1 MSGTQDE
8 NPPPPP
14 PPTTQQT
21 PTQQTPHTVSTIK
34 LPILK
39 KGEYDIWAMKMEHY
53 LAHTD
58 YPIWEVIQNGNGP
71 VSVTTDTTGQIKILP
86 PKTAKEMTDA
96 KEMWNAI
103 KSRFGGNDESK
114 KMQKYILKQQ
124 FKGFTLSLIIEE
136 QIHEWNISGFDDLYN
151 NLRVFENDVKGST
164 ASSSNLQNVAFVS
177 ENTSSTNDVSTAY
190 GVCNTSG
197 HYSKHEQTSSYSLL
211 ASQSSCPQL
220 DHEDL
225 DQVDEYDLEEMDL
238 KWQVAM
244 ISMRI
249 KKFYKKT
256 GRKLQFDAKEPVG
269 FDKTKVECY
278 NCHKTGHFARE
289 CRTKEDNRRRD
300 GWNPGN
306 KDVSRTGKKDESKA
320 LVTVDGESVD
330 WTTHSEDD
338 ENYAFMA
345 SNSSVDARSRDKRL
359 ILQVLKRLKHKNCHQ
374 QGQLWYEQKIKF
386 MKIDL
391 DDKTDVLTYHK
402 TLLAKAQKE
411 KDDLEVIVDKWNHS
425 SKNLGKIIS
434 YQMSASDKF
443 GLGYGDYRYSGILS
457 YENEV
462 LNSVFKGNNSDFEN
476 LPLHKRLAKTCEM
489 QAVPPPMT
497 GNYMPSG
504 PDIEIDDSQ
513 YTYGPAKTQPSE
525 FESQTTELDTCDSN
539 ISTDP
544 SELVFEPVVNESN
557 IEVQPK
563 VWSDAPI
570 IEEYES
576 DSDDDFSHLIRD
588 CDYHVKLAKQVE
600 LNKQNMSKGNGTGE
614 RKQTWN
620 NVKRVN
626 KQNQYVPLAV
636 QRRTGMNLVNTAKAS
651 STNNFST
658 ARQNIN
664 RQAVLTSTVL
674 KVNTVKPIDNPHRTL
689 KNKGI
694 IDSGCSRHMTGNK
707 AYLADFQ
714 DFNGGPVAFGG
725 SKGYRYWIK
734 GKIKTGK
741 LDFEDV
747 SFVKELQHFNLFSV
761 SQMCDKKNKVLFTDS
776 ECLVLSPDFK
786 LPDEN
791 QILLKVPRQNNMY
804 TFNLENIVPL
814 GGLACLIAKATTDE
828 SNLWH
833 RRLGHVNF
841 KNLNRLVKG
850 NLVRGLPTKLFQNDH
865 TCVACQKGKQHKA
878 SCKAKLVSSISH
890 TLQLLH
896 MDLFG
901 PTSVRSINHK
911 TYCLVITDDFSRF
924 SWTFFLRT
932 KDETKF
938 KNKDVIEFCGLKGI
952 KREYSN
958 ARTPQQNGVA
968 ERKNR
973 TLIKAARTMLAD
985 SFLPN
990 TFWAEAVSTA
1000 CYVLNRVLVTK
1011 PHNKTPYE
1019 LLTGKGPNWL
1029 FDLDYLTD
1037 SMNYHYVSS
1046 ENQANLHAGQQESN
1060 QSSGTKDKV
1069 NAGDSEKE
1077 DESAQDCFEL
1087 PIWHSYSSTN
1097 DKKGGPREEEQ
1108 VFLDDLAKLQ
1118 MQEKEASEEAE
1129 ALRKNLQ
1136 QETENLVTQA
1146 EATKST
1152 LLTFLYDS
1160 EIPPLKDIHE
1170 DTTDGIF
1177 THSTM
1182 MMRGAEADF
1191 TNFELLRM
1199 LVLFPHQELI
1209 PHHPSTLILR
1219 DPTSK
1224 QNKQEANLFA
1234 CFTISNITQDV
1245 SKALEDE
1252 KPGLMQCQRN
1262 CAIEIK
1268 KLDPSRF
1275 PYGKRASGH
1284 RQEEGIDYDEVF
1296 APVARLEAIRIFL
1309 AFASYKGL
1317 IVYQMDVKS
1326 AFLYGKIDERLIL
1339 SSHQNGYRRGTIDK
1353 TLFLKKDKHDI
1364 ILVQVYVDDIIFGST
1379 KKSWCDEFEAL
1390 MKSRFQMSSMGE
1402 LTFFLGLQVKQKP
1415 NVHHETS
1422 EPLVKDE
1429 EAMMLMSISIDRD
1442 NAGANLDRKSTTG
1455 GCQFLGRRLITWQCK
1470 KQTIVATSTT
1480 EAEYVAAASCCG
1492 QVLWI
1497 QNLNTKH
1504 NDIRHHFIRDAYEK
1518 KLIQVLKIHTDD
1530 NVADLLTKAFDCIDT
1545 YYLEVILVKDLR
1557 RFRESLRRVTEGAE
1571 AFLILTLFILCLD
1584 KVSTDHA
1591 KLVPLGK
1598 VCTAKESLEKN
1609 TAKGTKCKLEPLISL
1624 TDDLTLLSNMAAL
1637 ESCPKHN
1644 MIAYLEKTEGNLEFH
1659 EVIDFLRR
1667 SYIYHA
1673 FTVSPVVS
1681 TTFVEQFWTSAKSKT
1696 INNVRHITAKVVDK
1710 SVSISEA
1717 SIRTDL
1723 LFNDADG
1730 IDTLPN
1736 QAIFNAIQLM
1746 GYEGDL
1752 TKGKHFS
1759 GKVTPLFDTMLV
1771 QPTQDEGASSERL
1784 SDEQPSPSPAPTSE
1798 VPNESLPDSTSA
1810 QPSEVPF
1817 EQQPDP
1823 SPSPSPKPSPTPS
1836 PTPIV
1841 PDSIPEP
1848 TGENLGDHSSND
1860 TSLSGNEDD
1869 MTLQNVYDLCIS
1881 LCQQVS
1887 DQAKEIKL
1895 LKAKITK
1902 LKKQAKPV
1910 IKHFKAYLKTVSLQ
1924 QRFPKKSSSKK
1935 QRMHKKYV
1943 SKQGRKKAKGESS
1956 VQKDPLFDVM
1966 PEDKIDHMET
1976 ENAQSEGRTREMVDE
1991 EKEIEEEMLSTED
2004 VVSTDKERVST
2015 DFEKVSTD
2023 KPKVS
2028 TDGSKVSTD
2037 EQVEGTEEIFEGTEE
2052 QRESTEEKVES
2063 TAGQREGTEDQT
2075 KEEIA
2080 TQASQTSTQTPTSM
2094 IFGDDETIATL
2105 LINMSKAKAASK
2117 EKEKGVELKD
2127 VEEIDRPR
2135 PTSQRSLL
2143 TLKPLPKIDPKDKG
2157 KKKIEE
2163 EDESESE
2170 DDDIPQAVKKF
2181 KQLESDEELARKVQ
2195 EEWEAEEERNKIA
2208 EEEATNEALIKN
2220 FDDIKARI
2228 EADRILAEKLQE
2240 QEREQFTIEERA
2252 KFLHDT
2258 IAAQRKFLAQQ
2269 RSEAIRNRPPTKNQ
2283 LRNQMMTYLK
2293 HVGNFKHFELKSKK
2307 FEDIQAMYEKIKKS
2321 DEDFIAIGSVKDDK
2335 LIKKMNKK
2343 DSSKGEEIKQES
2355 KEEVKEEDKE
2365 EEDTRKRKHGTMK
2378 KMKSRKRRFKQD
2390 TSQDDLSDIEKEN
2403 DELRLCLTIAPNE
2416 DKEVDYE
2423 ILNKKYPI
2431 IDWKTEYLGTKPQ
2444 FDESRRIEEINL
2456 NVITRSNGQK
2466 RYFSTLMRVL
2476 SVFDRED
2483 LDAVY
2488 RLVMDIYQDKIPEGF
2503 DRVLWGDLIVMFN
2516 PDEQDEFWNSQH
2528 EWNVV
2533 SWKLHSS
2540 SGVHTLMT
2548 EEGLVIHMLIEKK
2561 YPLKKEIVVQM
2572 LKLKLESEE
2581 ESTMALELIRFI
2593 KKSWLVQDQT
2603 VLGKDYSNLLIADS
2617 LLKTIWFINAPCYD
2631 NEALASPNTNDEEL
2645 SIPEQ
2650 TATGKG
2656 TSNPLMAGS
2665 LPKTTKPT

>member
-1 MSGTQDE
+1 MSETQDE
-8 NPPPPP
+8 IPPPPP
-14 PPTTQQT
+14 PPATQQQT
-21 PTQQTPHTVSTIK
+21 PTQQSTPHTVSTIK

-71 VSVTTDTTGQIKILP
+71 VSVTTDTAGQLKILP
-86 PKTAKEMTDA
+86 PKTAEEVVIRERERKARTTLLMAIPEDHLAKFHKMTDA

-124 FKGFTLSLIIEE
+124 FEGFTVSNTDGIHKGYERFQSLLSQLEIHGAGVSTEDANQKFLRSLPSAWLQVSLIMR
-136 QIHEWNISGFDDLYN
+136 NKPGMDSLSFDDLYN

-164 ASSSNLQNVAFVS
+164 ASSSNLQNIAFVS
-177 ENTSSTNDVSTAY
+177 ENTSSTNDVSTAH
-190 GVCNTSG
+190 GVSNNSG
-197 HYSKHEQTSSYSLL
+197 HCSKHEQTSSYSLL

-256 GRKLQFDAKEPVG
+256 GRKLQFDAK
-269 FDKTKVECY
+269 TCW
-278 NCHKTGHFARE
+278 
-289 CRTKEDNRRRD
+289 RD
-300 GWNPGN
+300 GWNPRN
-306 KDVSRTGKKDESKA
+306 KDGKRTEKREESRA
-320 LVTVDGESVD
+320 MVTVDGECVD
-330 WTTHSEDD
+330 WTAHTEED
-338 ENYAFMA
+338 ENFAFMA
-345 SNSSVDARSRDKRL
+345 SNSSGSNT
-359 ILQVLKRLKHKNCHQ
+359 QVCSNECKESYANLKRLYDAQREQLSDASVEIKAYTQGLKKVEAQLVAHQ
-374 QGQLWYEQKIKF
+374 QGQLCEFEIAFAYKACLNQ
-386 MKIDL
+386 MKSKCDL
-391 DDKTDVLTYHK
+391 H
-402 TLLAKAQKE
+402 
-411 KDDLEVIVDKWNHS
+411 
-425 SKNLGKIIS
+425 
-434 YQMSASDKF
+434 
-443 GLGYGDYRYSGILS
+443 
-457 YENEV
+457 
-462 LNSVFKGNNSDFEN
+462 
-476 LPLHKRLAKTCEM
+476 
-489 QAVPPPMT
+489 MT
-497 GNYMPSG
+497 GLIALG
-504 PDIEIDDSQ
+504 PDIELDDTNNIWSKKVQ
-513 YTYGPAKTQPSE
+513 QE
-525 FESQTTELDTCDSN
+525 NLQQTTELDTCDSN
-539 ISTDP
+539 TSTEP
-544 SELVFEPVVNESN
+544 SELVCEPVVNQAN

-563 VWSDAPI
+563 VWSDVPI

-576 DSDDDFSHLIRD
+576 DSDDEHVCVHTEGLNTSSFANKQVKIPRENVKNQYTHSQKPKVNNKELRHGSTERGCFVCGSFGHLIRD

-600 LNKQNMSKGNGTGE
+600 LHKQNMTKGNGTGM
-614 RKQTWN
+614 RKPTWN
-620 NVKRVN
+620 NVQRVN
-626 KQNQYVPLAV
+626 KQNQFVPLAV
-636 QRRTGMNLVNTAKAS
+636 QTRTG
-651 STNNFST
+651 
-658 ARQNIN
+658 IN
-664 RQAVLTSTVL
+664 P
-674 KVNTVKPIDNPHRTL
+674 VNTVKA
-689 KNKGI
+689 
-694 IDSGCSRHMTGNK
+694 SGNK
-707 AYLADFQ
+707 AYLTDFQ
-714 DFNGGPVAFGG
+714 DFNGGPIAFGG
-725 SKGYRYWIK
+725 SKGYITGK

-747 SFVKELQHFNLFSV
+747 SFVKELQPFNLFSV
-761 SQMCDKKNKVLFTDS
+761 SQICDKKNKVLFTDT

-786 LPDEN
+786 L
-791 QILLKVPRQNNMY
+791 QR
-804 TFNLENIVPL
+804 
-814 GGLACLIAKATTDE
+814 
-828 SNLWH
+828 
-833 RRLGHVNF
+833 
-841 KNLNRLVKG
+841 
-850 NLVRGLPTKLFQNDH
+850 
-865 TCVACQKGKQHKA
+865 
-878 SCKAKLVSSISH
+878 
-890 TLQLLH
+890 
-896 MDLFG
+896 
-901 PTSVRSINHK
+901 
-911 TYCLVITDDFSRF
+911 
-924 SWTFFLRT
+924 
-932 KDETKF
+932 
-938 KNKDVIEFCGLKGI
+938 
-952 KREYSN
+952 
-958 ARTPQQNGVA
+958 
-968 ERKNR
+968 
-973 TLIKAARTMLAD
+973 
-985 SFLPN
+985 
-990 TFWAEAVSTA
+990 
-1000 CYVLNRVLVTK
+1000 
-1011 PHNKTPYE
+1011 
-1019 LLTGKGPNWL
+1019 
-1029 FDLDYLTD
+1029 
-1037 SMNYHYVSS
+1037 
-1046 ENQANLHAGQQESN
+1046 
-1060 QSSGTKDKV
+1060 
-1069 NAGDSEKE
+1069 
-1077 DESAQDCFEL
+1077 
-1087 PIWHSYSSTN
+1087 
-1097 DKKGGPREEEQ
+1097 
-1108 VFLDDLAKLQ
+1108 
-1118 MQEKEASEEAE
+1118 QEKEANEEGE
-1129 ALRKNLQ
+1129 ALRENLQ
-1136 QETENLVTQA
+1136 QETEHLVTQA
-1146 EATKST
+1146 EAAKSSGTNIFSTASTTTKASED
-1152 LLTFLYDS
+1152 DS
-1160 EIPPLKDIHE
+1160 ENTSLEDIH
-1170 DTTDGIF
+1170 GRYYMV
-1177 THSTM
+1177 SL
-1182 MMRGAEADF
+1182 
-1191 TNFELLRM
+1191 N
-1199 LVLFPHQELI
+1199 LI
-1209 PHHPSTLILR
+1209 YDDEGCSGWIHIYG
-1219 DPTSK
+1219 DPKSAV
-1224 QNKQEANLFA
+1224 KQEAKSIKVLKLI
-1234 CFTISNITQDV
+1234 ISE
-1245 SKALEDE
+1245 ALEDE
-1252 KPGLMQCQRN
+1252 SWVDAMQEELLQF
-1262 CAIEIK
+1262 EIQK
-1268 KLDPSRF
+1268 VWILVDL
-1275 PYGKRASGH
+1275 PYGKKAIGTKWVYRNKKDERGVVVRNKARLVAQGH

-1309 AFASYKGL
+1309 AFASYMGF

-1326 AFLYGKIDERLIL
+1326 AFLYGKIDEEVYVSQPPGFQDPKSPEKVYKVVKALYGL
-1339 SSHQNGYRRGTIDK
+1339 HQAPRAW
-1353 TLFLKKDKHDI
+1353 KDKHDI

-1379 KKSWCDEFEAL
+1379 KKSWCDDSLLVIDEEIDI
-1390 MKSRFQMSSMGE
+1390 QMSSWE
-1402 LTFFLGLQVKQKP
+1402 SSTFFMGHYNTPIETQK
-1415 NVHHETS
+1415 
-1422 EPLVKDE
+1422 PLVKDE
-1429 EAMMLMSISIDRD
+1429 EASDVDVHLYRSMIGSLMYVTASRPDIMFAVVAGKPKLGLWYPRD
-1442 NAGANLDRKSTTG
+1442 SSFDLESYSDSDYAGANLDRKSTTG

-1497 QNLNTKH
+1497 QNQMLDYGFNFMNTKIYIDNESTICIVKNPVYH
-1504 NDIRHHFIRDAYEK
+1504 SKTKHIAIRHHFIRDAYEK

-1530 NVADLLTKAFDCIDT
+1530 NVADLLTKAFDSKKIAQ
-1545 YYLEVILVKDLR
+1545 VVSAWIKSKNSLVKHFEDMRLCRPSKEYLQVWFNPPRDESMSCLTIKGMHNNGAKCAR
-1557 RFRESLRRVTEGAE
+1557 RFRESLRRVTDGTE

-1598 VCTAKESLEKN
+1598 VCTAKETLEKN
-1609 TAKGTKCKLEPLISL
+1609 TARVQTLISL
-1624 TDDLTLLSNMAAL
+1624 TDDLSLLSNMAAL

-1644 MIAYLEKTEGNLEFH
+1644 MIAYLEKTEGNVEFH

-1673 FTVSPVVS
+1673 LTVSPVVS

-1696 INNVRHITAKVVDK
+1696 INNVRHITAKVAGK
-1710 SVSISEA
+1710 FVSISEA

-1723 LFNDADG
+1723 IFDDADG
-1730 IDTLPN
+1730 IDSLPN
-1736 QAIFNAIQLM
+1736 QAIFDAIQLM

-1752 TKGKHFS
+1752 TVLTFNKALFSPQWRFLFHTINHCLSSKSTSWDQIPTNIATAVICLTTNQKYNFSKLIFDGMLRHLEAKKKFVMYPRFISIFLGRKLANISVPLDHFPVNSLTSKVFSFMIKKGKHFS

-1798 VPNESLPDSTSA
+1798 VPNESLPDSSSA

-1823 SPSPSPKPSPTPS
+1823 SPRPSPRPSPKPL

-1869 MTLQNVYDLCIS
+1869 MTLPNVYDLCIS
-1881 LCQQVS
+1881 LCKQVS

-1895 LKAKITK
+1895 LKAQITK

-1924 QRFPKKSSSKK
+1924 QRLPRKSSSKK
-1935 QRMHKKYV
+1935 HRMHKESV
-1943 SKQGRKKAKGESS
+1943 SKQGRKIAKGESS
-1956 VQKDPLFDVM
+1956 VQRDPLFDVM
-1966 PEDKIDHMET
+1966 PEDNIDHMET

-1991 EKEIEEEMLSTED
+1991 DKEIDEVRLSTED
-2004 VVSTDKERVST
+2004 AVSTDKEGVSTDFEKVNT

-2023 KPKVS
+2023 RQIVS

-2037 EQVEGTEEIFEGTEE
+2037 EQIEGADEQVEGTEEIFESTEE
-2052 QRESTEEKVES
+2052 QREGTEEKVES
-2063 TAGQREGTEDQT
+2063 TAGQTESTEDQT
-2075 KEEIA
+2075 KEKVA

-2094 IFGDDETIATL
+2094 IFAV
-2105 LINMSKAKAASK
+2105 SKKR
-2117 EKEKGVELKD
+2117 ERCRLKD

-2135 PTSQRSLL
+2135 PTSTRSLL

-2195 EEWEAEEERNKIA
+2195 EEWEAEEERNRIA
-2208 EEEATNEALIKN
+2208 EEKATNEALIKN

-2293 HVGNFKHFELKSKK
+2293 HVGNFKHSELKSKK
-2307 FEDIQAMYEKIKKS
+2307 FEDIQAMYEKIKRS
-2321 DEDFIAIGSVKDDK
+2321 DEDFIAIGSVEDDR
-2335 LIKKMNKK
+2335 LIKRMKKK

-2355 KEEVKEEDKE
+2355 KEEVKEEDKGE
-2365 EEDTRKRKHGTMK
+2365 ENTRKRKHGTRK

-2390 TSQDDLSDIEKEN
+2390 TSQDDPSDIEKEN
-2403 DELRLCLTIAPNE
+2403 DELRLCLTIAPDE

-2423 ILNKKYPI
+2423 ILDKKYPI
-2431 IDWKTEYLGTKPQ
+2431 IDWKTENLGTKPQ
-2444 FDESRRIEEINL
+2444 IDESKRSEEINM
-2456 NVITRSNGQK
+2456 NVVTRSNGQK
-2466 RYFSTLMRVL
+2466 RSFSTLMRVL

-2488 RLVMDIYQDKIPEGF
+2488 KLVMDIYQDKIPEGF
-2503 DRVLWGDLIVMFN
+2503 DKVLWGDLIVMFN

-2528 EWNVV
+2528 EWKVV

-2548 EEGLVIHMLIEKK
+2548 DEGLVVHMLIEKK
-2561 YPLKKEIVVQM
+2561 YPLKKEILVQM